1 MFLPACSPCFC
12 PAPAAAAG
20 QPRLMESALLIF
32 ACLARY
38 VMPILT
44 QYMAT
49 LNGVLQVGGW
59 LRGVD
64 HFVWLSCI
72 MNV

>member
-1 MFLPACSPCFC
+1 
-12 PAPAAAAG
+12 
-20 QPRLMESALLIF
+20 MESALLIF

-49 LNGVLQVGGW
+49 LNGVLQVGG
-59 LRGVD
+59 
-64 HFVWLSCI
+64 
-72 MNV
+72 